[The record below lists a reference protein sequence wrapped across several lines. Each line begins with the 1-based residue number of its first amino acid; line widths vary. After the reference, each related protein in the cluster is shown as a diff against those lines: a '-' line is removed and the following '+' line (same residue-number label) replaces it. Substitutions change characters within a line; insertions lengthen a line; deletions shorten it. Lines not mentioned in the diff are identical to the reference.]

1 MRYSVKVLIVDD
13 NLDITDLLSKFL
25 TAKGFENV
33 VTNDPRDGLECIKKE
48 KFDTIL
54 LDISMPEFSGLD
66 IIRALETENIL
77 KDQRIIIFSAN
88 AFAEKE
94 INELLMKDGIQGH
107 IKKPIELSRLLTAI
121 TG

>member
-1 MRYSVKVLIVDD
+1 MKVLIVDD

-33 VTNDPRDGLECIKKE
+33 VTNDPRDGLERIKKE
-48 KFDTIL
+48 KWDTIL
-54 LDISMPEFSGLD
+54 LDVSMPEFSGLD

-107 IKKPIELSRLLTAI
+107 IKKPIELSSLLTAI
-121 TG
+121 TS